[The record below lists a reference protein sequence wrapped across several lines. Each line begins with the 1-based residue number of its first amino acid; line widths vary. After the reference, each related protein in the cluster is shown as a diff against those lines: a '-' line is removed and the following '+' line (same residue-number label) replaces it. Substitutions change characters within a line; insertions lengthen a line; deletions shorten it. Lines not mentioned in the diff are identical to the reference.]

1 MNRSGA
7 RLTLISMLVILLA
20 VLLAALL
27 AALTPESQS
36 AGAGPDWSPSV
47 TPGRLPGFEDSPV
60 NNDGRYFYYQLCKEV
75 VFKKPD
81 APGSVLIENT
91 PGNAYHMRVEYELDG
106 YGITYI
112 SPAIAPGEHLLEDT
126 LDQELPEG
134 SYDVVAKVNV
144 YDATTGETKDVF
156 SENITVVVKN
166 KLF

>member
-1 MNRSGA
+1 
-7 RLTLISMLVILLA
+7 MLVILLA

-91 PGNAYHMRVEYELDG
+91 PGNAYHMRVESEVAGSAPNY
-106 YGITYI
+106 T
-112 SPAIAPGEHLLEDT
+112 PPPRAPGQPLLVHT
-126 LDQELPEG
+126 RDQARPAG
-134 SYDVVAKVNV
+134 SHDVVAKVNV

>member
-1 MNRSGA
+1 
-7 RLTLISMLVILLA
+7 
-20 VLLAALL
+20 
-27 AALTPESQS
+27 
-36 AGAGPDWSPSV
+36 
-47 TPGRLPGFEDSPV
+47 
-60 NNDGRYFYYQLCKEV
+60 
-75 VFKKPD
+75 
-81 APGSVLIENT
+81 
-91 PGNAYHMRVEYELDG
+91 MRVEYELDG
-106 YGITYI
+106 YGTIYI

>member
-1 MNRSGA
+1 MTKNR
-7 RLTLISMLVILLA
+7 I
-20 VLLAALL
+20 LAALL

-106 YGITYI
+106 YGTIYI